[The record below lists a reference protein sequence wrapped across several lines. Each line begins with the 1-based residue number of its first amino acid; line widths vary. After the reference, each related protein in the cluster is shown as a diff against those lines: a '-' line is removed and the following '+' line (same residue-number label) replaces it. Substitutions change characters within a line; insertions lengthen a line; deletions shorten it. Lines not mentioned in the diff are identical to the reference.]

1 MEDHFL
7 VVQNDLSKREFKS
20 NTLSERVSS
29 IGLLWGRSG
38 WMLMGHLQLD
48 DCVYQG
54 VVIIQKII
62 ENPLSLQ
69 SGFIH

>member
-1 MEDHFL
+1 
-7 VVQNDLSKREFKS
+7 
-20 NTLSERVSS
+20 
-29 IGLLWGRSG
+29 
-38 WMLMGHLQLD
+38 MGHLQLD